1 MGEMILTPKQLELSR
16 KPAGSFRDNLE
27 FRKIVCN
34 ICNLWYFIYRLMN
47 KILFAWHGS
56 MTDSWDLAVF
66 VCGGGTGQIT
76 AFEMVG
82 YYSFTTSEEIRSGGQ
97 KAIQNNEY
105 GRIN

>member
-1 MGEMILTPKQLELSR
+1 MC
-16 KPAGSFRDNLE
+16 
-27 FRKIVCN
+27 V
-34 ICNLWYFIYRLMN
+34 
-47 KILFAWHGS
+47 
-56 MTDSWDLAVF
+56 
-66 VCGGGTGQIT
+66 GGGTGQIT